1 MNDIKQFFYSIVKL
15 AESKY
20 KRDFSELKLVVDSKP
35 EAKGTLAFYR
45 TSTKAVH
52 LNKVTIDVVDQ
63 QTLKHI
69 IIHEI
74 AHHVTSI
81 VAPRR
86 KQEHGPEFKR
96 VDRSLGGLGQTKIDI
111 KDASSEFRVKSSS
124 RVTRTVEYVCLC
136 NTYNVSMIRHNRIV
150 SGEATYSCT
159 KCNKKL
165 IQNLK

>member
-1 MNDIKQFFYSIVKL
+1 MNDIKQFFDSIVKL

-45 TSTKAVH
+45 TATKTVH
-52 LNKVTIDVVDQ
+52 LNEVTIEVVDP

-96 VDRSLGGLGQTKIDI
+96 VDRSLGGVGQTRFDLKG
-111 KDASSEFRVKSSS
+111 ASAAFRAKSST
-124 RVTRTVEYVCLC
+124 RITRTVEYVCLC
-136 NTYNVSMIRHNRIV
+136 STYNVSMIRHNRIV
-150 SGEATYSCT
+150 RGEATYSCT